1 MPDRSATDLTDEHLS
16 SAGFRT
22 HFPHLA
28 ELSHFD
34 SCSQGAL
41 SLELSYALDD
51 LTRSIH
57 LHAAP
62 WDQWMGKVEELRTEF
77 AEFINTTPDHVA
89 IVPSASAGA
98 YQVVS
103 AFDWQGA
110 QLMTS
115 DLEFPSVANVFHAQ
129 QQNGAEI
136 DFIEDREA
144 AVRAE
149 TWISR
154 TTDRTKLV
162 SVPLASYHDGSRPEL
177 EPILAHARER
187 GIVTFVDAYQ
197 GAGTVPLDVQ
207 QLQCDYL
214 TTGSLKYLL
223 GLGGVAFLY
232 VRDIAVADK
241 VPQFTGWFG
250 RPNPFAFDPRD
261 TGYAPDARRFE
272 SGTPAV
278 PAVYASLAG
287 LRLLRRAR
295 QSDVVAHVAAMRDEL
310 RAGVTELGIEVAG
323 PTTPEHQGPQVAL
336 KLDDP
341 DRVAGLLAQDKVFA
355 APRNDLLRMA
365 LHYYTDS
372 GDIERALAS
381 LKKIV

>member
-1 MPDRSATDLTDEHLS
+1 MTSSSSSALTDEYLS
-16 SAGFRT
+16 SSEFRT

-41 SLELSYALDD
+41 SLEMNYALDD

-57 LHAAP
+57 LHPAP
-62 WDQWMGKVEELRTEF
+62 WDQWMAKVEELRTEF
-77 AEFINTTPDHVA
+77 AEFINTTADHVA
-89 IVPSASAGA
+89 IVPSASAAA
-98 YQVVS
+98 YQVAS
-103 AFDWQGA
+103 AFRWEGGQI
-110 QLMTS
+110 MTS
-115 DLEFPSVANVFHAQ
+115 DLEFPSVANVLHAQ
-129 QQNGAEI
+129 QQNGAQI
-136 DFIEDREA
+136 DFIDDRDA
-144 AVRAE
+144 AVYAE
-149 TWISR
+149 TWTSR
-154 TTDRTKLV
+154 VTQRTKLV
-162 SVPLASYHDGSRPEL
+162 SVPLVSYHNGARAEV
-177 EPILAHARER
+177 EPVIAHARER

-197 GAGTVPLDVQ
+197 GAGAVPIDVQ

-232 VRDIAVADK
+232 VRDIEVADK
-241 VPQFTGWFG
+241 VPEFTGWFG

-261 TGYAPDARRFE
+261 TAYASNARRFE

-295 QSDVVAHVAAMRDEL
+295 QSDVVAHIGEMRDRL
-310 RAGVTELGIEVAG
+310 REGVAELGLEVSG
-323 PTTPEHQGPQVAL
+323 PTSREHQGPQVAL

-341 DRVAGLLAQDKVFA
+341 DRTAALLAEDRVYA
-355 APRNDLLRMA
+355 APRNDLLRLSM
-365 LHYYTDS
+365 HYYTN
-372 GDIERALAS
+372 GADIERAVAS
-381 LKKIV
+381 LKKLI